1 MERGRHYLEEIQL
14 KIIFRKVTTTD
25 KIKDL
30 CVLILPI
37 IILMDKEKTSI
48 LIYSLL
54 PHQPEGPQ

>member
-1 MERGRHYLEEIQL
+1 MERGKHYLEEIQL

-54 PHQPEGPQ
+54 PHQPEEPQ

>member
-1 MERGRHYLEEIQL
+1 MERGRHYIEEIQL
-14 KIIFRKVTTTD
+14 KIIFRKVTTD

-48 LIYSLL
+48 LIYILL